1 MSSLTLHHGRPGALV
16 VEPSKPCEE
25 ARSYKEKR
33 AMFATRL
40 SPRTMSFTRAALA
53 AALVAVL
60 ATIPNAHAADT
71 SQDMMPAGY
80 SSLMKMKPV
89 QVMHMMDPDKKGYVT
104 KSDFMKFHERMFEK
118 MDKNHDDKLS
128 EAEFVE
134 KTHTGP

>member
-1 MSSLTLHHGRPGALV
+1 MS
-16 VEPSKPCEE
+16 
-25 ARSYKEKR
+25 
-33 AMFATRL
+33 ATRP
-40 SPRTMSFTRAALA
+40 SPRTMSFTLAALA

-60 ATIPNAHAADT
+60 ATIPSALAADT

-80 SSLMKMKPV
+80 SSLMKMKPME
-89 QVMHMMDPDKKGYVT
+89 VMHMMDPDKKGFVT

-134 KTHTGP
+134 RTHTGP